1 MVIYKREG
9 GSLTINSIG
18 PVYRRGQEHADVF
31 AAYGQQPRGS
41 RGTWVLET
49 LALGMRANAS
59 VPDARPQRD
68 ASETKRLAAA
78 VADELEA
85 RGLVMA
91 ADGGQGETSGEG
103 DAADVYGGMFDEL

>member
-1 MVIYKREG
+1 MVIYKREEG
-9 GSLTINSIG
+9 NLINSIG
-18 PVYRRGQEHADVF
+18 PIYHREEFARVF

-41 RGTWVLET
+41 RGTWVLKKV
-49 LALGMRANAS
+49 ALGMQAS
-59 VPDARPQRD
+59 DGAPDARPQRD

-91 ADGGQGETSGEG
+91 ASGAQGETSGEG